1 MACKS
6 LLHTPNASPPAFQL
20 QIYSLNSQ
28 AAAFVSHG
36 NCSAA
41 MDLEK
46 AITHNTENGFI
57 SIAAQSLGESAALV
71 AIILAFAC
79 SAVLCARRFDAS
91 QLSLSSAHLKLQ
103 ILATSA
109 IVFATFLLRV
119 AFAALNTYAL
129 FYAIEEEER
138 SSSSNSSCTQPCAAC
153 HSQPYVINRFL
164 FFCPELRA
172 AVVLLSS
179 PATLLVACWGMTSQG
194 AFTPPPLPSLKP
206 FSTTTPCKY
215 NPKPLMF
222 PQPPGTS

>member
-1 MACKS
+1 MRD
-6 LLHTPNASPPAFQL
+6 PPAFQL
-20 QIYSLNSQ
+20 RIYSLNSQ

-41 MDLEK
+41 MGLED
-46 AITHNTENGFI
+46 AITHNTKYGFI
-57 SIAAQSLGESAALV
+57 SLAAQSLGESAALV
-71 AIILAFAC
+71 AIILAFAA

-138 SSSSNSSCTQPCAAC
+138 LSLSSGNSSCTQPCAAC
-153 HSQPYVINRFL
+153 HSLPYVINRFL

-194 AFTPPPLPSLKP
+194 A
-206 FSTTTPCKY
+206 
-215 NPKPLMF
+215 
-222 PQPPGTS
+222 